1 MMLLLSGFGIFFSM
15 VLLVS
20 NKGYKSSNIYL
31 GLFLTLFNFI
41 ILTHYLY
48 IYNNSKVTIAIL
60 LSIPI
65 NAAAYTIGP
74 LAFLYVRSILKN
86 NAHFTKYD
94 WIHFIVFCIMF
105 LGRLP
110 YNLSDWDSKLLIADQ
125 IINNSWSSLS
135 HTSLNSFLPLMINYK
150 LKVIHF
156 LLYIIGIW
164 YLILNKIFKKSSS
177 NDEVKPSKIL
187 INWLFFFSIIVSFLV
202 VLLCVLLFPHAKD
215 KLTYQNE
222 GKILFSLIFSG
233 FLVLVLGLILFPQIL
248 YGKPLEKVTSK
259 VYKNKKAALEKG
271 ELISILF
278 DLNYIEKINEALN
291 YWVEKNKFLEVESSI
306 YSISKDI
313 NFPFHH
319 ITYFFNQVNDEKYI
333 DWRNRL
339 RIEYAINLIKN
350 RKGYHQ
356 TIESLGKES
365 GFKSNSTF
373 IRCFKQLTNKLPNEY
388 IKDLKS

>member
-1 MMLLLSGFGIFFSM
+1 
-15 VLLVS
+15 
-20 NKGYKSSNIYL
+20 
-31 GLFLTLFNFI
+31 
-41 ILTHYLY
+41 
-48 IYNNSKVTIAIL
+48 
-60 LSIPI
+60 
-65 NAAAYTIGP
+65 
-74 LAFLYVRSILKN
+74 
-86 NAHFTKYD
+86 
-94 WIHFIVFCIMF
+94 
-105 LGRLP
+105 
-110 YNLSDWDSKLLIADQ
+110 
-125 IINNSWSSLS
+125 
-135 HTSLNSFLPLMINYK
+135 MINYK

-156 LLYIIGIW
+156 LLYIIAIW
-164 YLILNKIFKKSSS
+164 YLILNKLFKKSSL

-202 VLLCVLLFPHAKD
+202 VFLCVLLFPHAKD

-222 GKILFSLIFSG
+222 GKILFSLVFSG

-248 YGKPLEKVTSK
+248 YGKPLEKVASK

-271 ELISILF
+271 ELISISF
-278 DLNYIEKINEALN
+278 DLNYIEKIKLALN
-291 YWVEKNKFLEVESSI
+291 YWVEENKFLEVESSI

-333 DWRNRL
+333 DWRNKL
-339 RIEYAINLIKN
+339 RVEYAINLIKN
-350 RKGYHQ
+350 KKGFHQ

-365 GFKSNSTF
+365 GFKSNSAF